1 LWLAFTRAGTLF
13 ALELTTVGSST
24 VESSDVERLA
34 RLVPVTT
41 LLMMQTLM
49 TKTAALPLT
58 RQLLARMLALCLL
71 GSPAA
76 QAASPQEALT
86 AELAKWVALQNQVPI
101 DQVIVAPLDT
111 RVSVQ
116 PCASQYSFDYPF
128 VNRESVRARCLKPAW
143 QLYVKV
149 GFAQVHQTPA
159 ANAKTSNQAG
169 QVATQSPSPTPS
181 TPASP
186 ESRMVLVA
194 ASNLTVGQL
203 LQPEMF
209 KLEKVDADKI
219 NRSFLFEATGLE
231 GQELVRPLR
240 AGEPIRNVDMRQA
253 IMVKRGELVQLTVG
267 KAGEFQISVRLEA
280 MQDGRLGEQ
289 IKLRNNESGRIL
301 GGVVTGK
308 GFVKGS

>member
-1 LWLAFTRAGTLF
+1 MMPTMMRTKADLTSNRA
-13 ALELTTVGSST
+13 
-24 VESSDVERLA
+24 RLA
-34 RLVPVTT
+34 RRLAAFLLVAPS
-41 LLMMQTLM
+41 
-49 TKTAALPLT
+49 AF
-58 RQLLARMLALCLL
+58 
-71 GSPAA
+71 
-76 QAASPQEALT
+76 AASPQETLV
-86 AELAKWVALQNQVPI
+86 AEVTKWVASQNQVPAE
-101 DQVIVAPLDT
+101 QVIVAPLDT
-111 RVSVQ
+111 RVAVQ

-128 VNRESVRARCLKPAW
+128 VNKESVRARCLKPAW

-159 ANAKTSNQAG
+159 ANAKPANQAG
-169 QVATQSPSPTPS
+169 QVAAQPPSPTPP
-181 TPASP
+181 TPAPP

>member
-1 LWLAFTRAGTLF
+1 
-13 ALELTTVGSST
+13 
-24 VESSDVERLA
+24 
-34 RLVPVTT
+34 
-41 LLMMQTLM
+41 MMQTLM

-76 QAASPQEALT
+76 QAASPQETLT
-86 AELAKWVALQNQVPI
+86 AELAKWVALQNEVPI
-101 DQVIVAPLDT
+101 DKVIVAPLDA

-149 GFAQVHQTPA
+149 GFAQVNQAPA
-159 ANAKTSNQAG
+159 ANAKPSNQSG
-169 QVATQSPSPTPS
+169 QVAAQSTSPTPPTPS
-181 TPASP
+181 TPAPP

-194 ASNLTVGQL
+194 VSNLTVGQL

-209 KLEKVDADKI
+209 KLEKMDADKI

>member
-1 LWLAFTRAGTLF
+1 MGAGTLF
-13 ALELTTVGSST
+13 ALEHIPVGSST
-24 VESSDVERLA
+24 ATSPDVERLA

-41 LLMMQTLM
+41 LLMMQILM
-49 TKTAALPLT
+49 TKTAALPLP
-58 RQLLARMLALCLL
+58 RQLLARMLAVCLL
-71 GSPAA
+71 VSPAA

-149 GFAQVHQTPA
+149 GFTQVQQAPS
-159 ANAKTSNQAG
+159 ANAK
-169 QVATQSPSPTPS
+169 
-181 TPASP
+181 PASPVPQTATTAPAP

-194 ASNLTVGQL
+194 ASNLTAGQL

-209 KLEKVDADKI
+209 KLEKMDADKM
-219 NRSFLFEATGLE
+219 NRSYLFEATGLE
-231 GQELVRPLR
+231 GQELIRAMR
-240 AGEPIRNVDMRQA
+240 AGEAIRNVDMRPA

-267 KAGEFQISVRLEA
+267 KPGEFQISVRLEA
-280 MQDGRLGEQ
+280 MQDGHLGEQ
-289 IKLRNNESGRIL
+289 IKLRNAESGRIL

-308 GFVKGS
+308 GLVRGS

>member
-1 LWLAFTRAGTLF
+1 VISQ
-13 ALELTTVGSST
+13 ELSVNLLTMAMMMRTTAVLTST
-24 VESSDVERLA
+24 CGRLA
-34 RLVPVTT
+34 RRLAALVLLVPS
-41 LLMMQTLM
+41 
-49 TKTAALPLT
+49 AF
-58 RQLLARMLALCLL
+58 
-71 GSPAA
+71 
-76 QAASPQEALT
+76 AASPQETLI
-86 AELAKWVALQNQVPI
+86 AEVAKWVASQNQVPV
-101 DQVIVAPLDT
+101 DQVIIAPLDS
-111 RVSVQ
+111 RVAVQ

-143 QLYVKV
+143 QLYVKA
-149 GFAQVHQTPA
+149 GFAQVQQPVP
-159 ANAKTSNQAG
+159 ANAKPSNQAA
-169 QVATQSPSPTPS
+169 QVTTPPPPH
-181 TPASP
+181 TPPAPVTP

-209 KLEKVDADKI
+209 KLEKMDADKI
-219 NRSFLFEATGLE
+219 NKSFLFEATGLE

-240 AGEPIRNVDMRQA
+240 AGEPVRNVDMRQA

-289 IKLRNNESGRIL
+289 IKLRNTESGRIL

-308 GFVKGS
+308 GVVKGS

>member
-1 LWLAFTRAGTLF
+1 MKTNAAPPSNRA
-13 ALELTTVGSST
+13 
-24 VESSDVERLA
+24 RLA
-34 RLVPVTT
+34 IRL
-41 LLMMQTLM
+41 
-49 TKTAALPLT
+49 AAL
-58 RQLLARMLALCLL
+58 LLISPLAL
-71 GSPAA
+71 
-76 QAASPQEALT
+76 AASPQETLV
-86 AELAKWVALQNQVPI
+86 AEVTKWVASQNQIPV

-111 RVSVQ
+111 RVAVQ

-128 VNRESVRARCLKPAW
+128 VNRESVRARCLKPSW

-149 GFAQVHQTPA
+149 GFAQSQQTPTTT
-159 ANAKTSNQAG
+159 AKPSNQTAPVTTQTPPPPAG
-169 QVATQSPSPTPS
+169 
-181 TPASP
+181 P

-209 KLEKVDADKI
+209 KLEKIDADKI
-219 NRSFLFEATGLE
+219 NRSYLFEATGLE

-240 AGEPIRNVDMRQA
+240 AGEPVRNMDMRQA

-289 IKLRNNESGRIL
+289 IKLRNTESGRIL

>member
-1 LWLAFTRAGTLF
+1 MISQ
-13 ALELTTVGSST
+13 ELTVNLLIMATMMRTKADLRSSCGRFLRRMAAL
-24 VESSDVERLA
+24 VL
-34 RLVPVTT
+34 LVPS
-41 LLMMQTLM
+41 
-49 TKTAALPLT
+49 AF
-58 RQLLARMLALCLL
+58 
-71 GSPAA
+71 
-76 QAASPQEALT
+76 AASPQETLV
-86 AELAKWVALQNQVPI
+86 AELAKWVASQNQVPV
-101 DQVIVAPLDT
+101 DQVIIAPLDT
-111 RVSVQ
+111 RVAVQ
-116 PCASQYSFDYPF
+116 PCASQYTFDYPF
-128 VNRESVRARCLKPAW
+128 VNRESVRARCLKPTW

-149 GFAQVHQTPA
+149 GFAQVQQALP
-159 ANAKTSNQAG
+159 ANAKSSNQG
-169 QVATQSPSPTPS
+169 TQATTPPPSQTSAAPVT
-181 TPASP
+181 P

-209 KLEKVDADKI
+209 KLEKMDADKI

-289 IKLRNNESGRIL
+289 IKLRNTESGRIL

-308 GFVKGS
+308 GVVKGS

>member
-1 LWLAFTRAGTLF
+1 MISQ
-13 ALELTTVGSST
+13 ELTVNLLIMATMMRTTADLTSNCG
-24 VESSDVERLA
+24 
-34 RLVPVTT
+34 RLVRRW
-41 LLMMQTLM
+41 
-49 TKTAALPLT
+49 AALL
-58 RQLLARMLALCLL
+58 LLAPSAF
-71 GSPAA
+71 
-76 QAASPQEALT
+76 AASPQETLV
-86 AELAKWVALQNQVPI
+86 AEVAKWVASQNQVTV

-149 GFAQVHQTPA
+149 GFAQVQQALP
-159 ANAKTSNQAG
+159 ANAKSSNQG
-169 QVATQSPSPTPS
+169 TQATTPPPSQTSAAPVT
-181 TPASP
+181 P

-209 KLEKVDADKI
+209 KLEKMDADKI
-219 NRSFLFEATGLE
+219 NRSFLFEASGLE

-240 AGEPIRNVDMRQA
+240 AGEPIRNADMRQA
-253 IMVKRGELVQLTVG
+253 IMVKRGDLVQLTVG

-289 IKLRNNESGRIL
+289 IKLRNTESGRIL

-308 GFVKGS
+308 GVVKGS

>member
-1 LWLAFTRAGTLF
+1 
-13 ALELTTVGSST
+13 
-24 VESSDVERLA
+24 
-34 RLVPVTT
+34 
-41 LLMMQTLM
+41 MMQTLM
-49 TKTAALPLT
+49 IKTAALPLT
-58 RQLLARMLALCLL
+58 CQLLARMLAACLL
-71 GSPAA
+71 VLPAA

-86 AELAKWVALQNQVPI
+86 AEVAKWVALQNQVPI

-128 VNRESVRARCLKPAW
+128 VNRESVRARCLKPTW

-149 GFAQVHQTPA
+149 GFTQVQQAPL
-159 ANAKTSNQAG
+159 ANTK
-169 QVATQSPSPTPS
+169 
-181 TPASP
+181 PASPVSQTSATAPTAPAP

-194 ASNLTVGQL
+194 ASNLTAGQL

-209 KLEKVDADKI
+209 KLEKMDADKM
-219 NRSFLFEATGLE
+219 NRSYLFEATGLE
-231 GQELVRPLR
+231 GQELIRAMR
-240 AGEPIRNVDMRQA
+240 AGEAIRNVDMRPA
-253 IMVKRGELVQLTVG
+253 IMVKKGELVQLTVG

-280 MQDGRLGEQ
+280 MQDGHLGEQ
-289 IKLRNNESGRIL
+289 IKLRNTESGRIL

>member
-1 LWLAFTRAGTLF
+1 
-13 ALELTTVGSST
+13 
-24 VESSDVERLA
+24 
-34 RLVPVTT
+34 
-41 LLMMQTLM
+41 M
-49 TKTAALPLT
+49 TKTAALPRP
-58 RQLLARMLALCLL
+58 RQLLARMLAVCLL
-71 GSPAA
+71 VSPAA

-149 GFAQVHQTPA
+149 GFTQVQQAPS
-159 ANAKTSNQAG
+159 ANAKPASPVSQT
-169 QVATQSPSPTPS
+169 VATATTAPV
-181 TPASP
+181 P

-194 ASNLTVGQL
+194 ASNLTAGQL

-209 KLEKVDADKI
+209 KLEKMDADKL
-219 NRSFLFEATGLE
+219 NRSYLFEATGLE
-231 GQELVRPLR
+231 GQELIRAMR
-240 AGEPIRNVDMRQA
+240 AGEAIRNVDMRPA
-253 IMVKRGELVQLTVG
+253 IMVKKGELVQLTVG

-280 MQDGRLGEQ
+280 MQDGHLGEQ
-289 IKLRNNESGRIL
+289 IKLRNTESGRIL

>member
-1 LWLAFTRAGTLF
+1 MRTKADLTSTRA
-13 ALELTTVGSST
+13 
-24 VESSDVERLA
+24 RLA
-34 RLVPVTT
+34 RRLAAFLLVAPS
-41 LLMMQTLM
+41 
-49 TKTAALPLT
+49 AF
-58 RQLLARMLALCLL
+58 
-71 GSPAA
+71 
-76 QAASPQEALT
+76 AASPQETLV
-86 AELAKWVALQNQVPI
+86 AEVTKWVASPNQVPI
-101 DQVIVAPLDT
+101 EQVIVAPLDT
-111 RVSVQ
+111 RVAVQ

-128 VNRESVRARCLKPAW
+128 VNKESVRARCLKPAW

-159 ANAKTSNQAG
+159 ANVKPANQAG
-169 QVATQSPSPTPS
+169 QVAAQPPSPTPP
-181 TPASP
+181 TPAPP

>member
-1 LWLAFTRAGTLF
+1 MWAGTLF
-13 ALELTTVGSST
+13 ALEHIPVGSST
-24 VESSDVERLA
+24 ATGPDVERLA

-41 LLMMQTLM
+41 LLMMQILM
-49 TKTAALPLT
+49 TKTAALPLP
-58 RQLLARMLALCLL
+58 RQLLARMLAVCLL
-71 GSPAA
+71 VSPAA

-149 GFAQVHQTPA
+149 GFTQVQQAPS
-159 ANAKTSNQAG
+159 ANAK
-169 QVATQSPSPTPS
+169 
-181 TPASP
+181 PASPVSQTAATATTAPVP

-194 ASNLTVGQL
+194 ASNLTAGQL

-209 KLEKVDADKI
+209 KLEKMDADKL
-219 NRSFLFEATGLE
+219 NRSYLFEATGLE
-231 GQELVRPLR
+231 GQELIRAMR
-240 AGEPIRNVDMRQA
+240 AGEAIRNVDMRPA
-253 IMVKRGELVQLTVG
+253 IMVKKGEFVQLTVG

-280 MQDGRLGEQ
+280 MQDGHLGEQ
-289 IKLRNNESGRIL
+289 IKLRNAESGRIL

-308 GFVKGS
+308 GLVRGS

>member
-1 LWLAFTRAGTLF
+1 MISQ
-13 ALELTTVGSST
+13 ELTVNLLIMATMMST
-24 VESSDVERLA
+24 KADLTSACGRLA
-34 RLVPVTT
+34 RRL
-41 LLMMQTLM
+41 
-49 TKTAALPLT
+49 AALA
-58 RQLLARMLALCLL
+58 LLA
-71 GSPAA
+71 SPAF
-76 QAASPQEALT
+76 AASPQETLV
-86 AELAKWVALQNQVPI
+86 AEVAKWVASQNEVTV
-101 DQVIVAPLDT
+101 DQVIVAPLDS
-111 RVSVQ
+111 RVAVQ

-159 ANAKTSNQAG
+159 ANAKSSNQAG
-169 QVATQSPSPTPS
+169 QVTTQTASQTAPL
-181 TPASP
+181 PAAP

-209 KLEKVDADKI
+209 KLEKMDADKI

-240 AGEPIRNVDMRQA
+240 AGEPVRNMDMRQA

-289 IKLRNNESGRIL
+289 IKLRNTESGRIL

>member
-1 LWLAFTRAGTLF
+1 MWAGTLF
-13 ALELTTVGSST
+13 ALEHIPVGSST
-24 VESSDVERLA
+24 ATSPDVERLA

-41 LLMMQTLM
+41 LLMMQILM
-49 TKTAALPLT
+49 TKTAALPLP
-58 RQLLARMLALCLL
+58 RQLLARMLAVCLL
-71 GSPAA
+71 VSPAA

-149 GFAQVHQTPA
+149 GFTQVQQAPS
-159 ANAKTSNQAG
+159 ANAK
-169 QVATQSPSPTPS
+169 
-181 TPASP
+181 PASPVSQTAATATTAPVP

-194 ASNLTVGQL
+194 ASNLTAGQL

-209 KLEKVDADKI
+209 KLEKMDADKM
-219 NRSFLFEATGLE
+219 NRSYLFEATGLE
-231 GQELVRPLR
+231 GQELIRAMR
-240 AGEPIRNVDMRQA
+240 AGEAIRNVDMRPA
-253 IMVKRGELVQLTVG
+253 IMVKKGELVQLTVG

-280 MQDGRLGEQ
+280 MQDGHLGEQ
-289 IKLRNNESGRIL
+289 IKLRNTESGRIL

>member
-1 LWLAFTRAGTLF
+1 MISQ
-13 ALELTTVGSST
+13 ELTVNFLIMAT
-24 VESSDVERLA
+24 
-34 RLVPVTT
+34 
-41 LLMMQTLM
+41 MMR
-49 TKTAALPLT
+49 TKADLRSNCGRFLRRMAALV
-58 RQLLARMLALCLL
+58 LLAPSAF
-71 GSPAA
+71 
-76 QAASPQEALT
+76 AASPQETLV
-86 AELAKWVALQNQVPI
+86 AETAKWVAAQNQIPI
-101 DQVIVAPLDT
+101 DQVVVAPLDA
-111 RVSVQ
+111 RVAVQ

-128 VNRESVRARCLKPAW
+128 VNRESVRARCLKPSW

-149 GFAQVHQTPA
+149 GFAQVQQPLP
-159 ANAKTSNQAG
+159 ANAKASG
-169 QVATQSPSPTPS
+169 QATQVTSQ
-181 TPASP
+181 PAPAPVTP

-209 KLEKVDADKI
+209 KLEKMDADKI

-240 AGEPIRNVDMRQA
+240 AGEPIRNADMRQA
-253 IMVKRGELVQLTVG
+253 IMVKRGDLVQLTVG

-289 IKLRNNESGRIL
+289 IKLRNTESGRIL

-308 GFVKGS
+308 GVVKGS